1 MVAVALL
8 LVGAAIGFGKPVS
21 IALVAGGLLLLILE
35 QTLKHL
41 RRKPAHRAVD
51 SKCDARQPG
60 TDPAPRACWHVCLV
74 THVVIRS
81 TGAVAGRR
89 NER

>member
-1 MVAVALL
+1 LVAVALL

-41 RRKPAHRAVD
+41 PRKPAH
-51 SKCDARQPG
+51 
-60 TDPAPRACWHVCLV
+60 
-74 THVVIRS
+74 
-81 TGAVAGRR
+81 
-89 NER
+89 